1 MTVSS
6 DTPPV
11 PDQPEPGTSPVP
23 EASDTPAVPPAQPG
37 ASPVPGAQ
45 PGTPPVPKRPA
56 PSYYREY
63 PPQPRTPKSPDLL
76 TRLRGPDG
84 RIPQRTRWLLA
95 GGGLLAAVLLVL
107 GGGFFKLL
115 AVLGAAILVIGAMA
129 FYGVRVP
136 RLRTRGA
143 GAITCVVGFA
153 VLFVAAL
160 LGR

>member
-1 MTVSS
+1 MTGGSPTPELP

-11 PDQPEPGTSPVP
+11 PDQPV
-23 EASDTPAVPPAQPG
+23 
-37 ASPVPGAQ
+37 
-45 PGTPPVPKRPA
+45 

-63 PPQPRTPKSPDLL
+63 PAQPTTPSSPGLL
-76 TRLRGPDG
+76 SRLRGPDG
-84 RIPQRTRWLLA
+84 RIPPRTRWLLA
-95 GGGLLAAVLLVL
+95 GGGLLAAVLLLL

-115 AVLGAAILVIGAMA
+115 AAVGAVILVVGAMA
-129 FYGVRVP
+129 FYGVRVA